1 MAQAEAESI
10 RVAQATG
17 HRRLRARH
25 RAAGQLPDTA
35 IATTNLG
42 TYSQQDLHLTYSH
55 IRYH

>member
-42 TYSQQDLHLTYSH
+42 TYSQQDLNLTYSH
-55 IRYH
+55 IR